1 MCRYFHRPLEPGPL
15 AACRL
20 AQTPLYVRPPWKRT
34 ALRASPTRS
43 NPHYKPLI
51 LRGFCSLRLSVR
63 TPPFHGGESGS
74 IPLGSANLFKYLA
87 VRPRPVSNACPIYGY
102 GFR

>member
-1 MCRYFHRPLEPGPL
+1 MSRYFHRQLEPGPL

-20 AQTPLYVRPPWKRT
+20 AQTPLYVRPPWS
-34 ALRASPTRS
+34 AGAFSASPTRS
-43 NPHYKPLI
+43 NPQHKTLI

-74 IPLGSANLFKYLA
+74 IPLGSAMAQTGRRFYCEK
-87 VRPRPVSNACPIYGY
+87 CPPID
-102 GFR
+102 